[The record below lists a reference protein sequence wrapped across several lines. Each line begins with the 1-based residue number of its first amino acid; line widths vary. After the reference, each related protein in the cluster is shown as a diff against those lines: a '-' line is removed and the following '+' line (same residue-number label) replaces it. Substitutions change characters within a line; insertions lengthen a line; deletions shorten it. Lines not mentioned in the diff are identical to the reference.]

1 MRIFSDQRP
10 FVINVSIDLR
20 PSPKGAGILR
30 KYGKSSDGRHI
41 SRDILV
47 PGDITLA
54 ALHFVIQNAFGFTNN
69 HLKRFYLDNDQFLE
83 FTKGSMKGYKKLLG
97 VLFRIVEPD
106 DLDQFWNDI
115 DCPDLSDDDCFF
127 EWMKNKCKGPYCYR
141 GNNELPDNLNKIYKS
156 VASWSK
162 ENTGKTFLD
171 ETFDSYGR
179 LDAASDFE
187 FNNILTRLPLRTILG
202 TEKEVESMKCFVT
215 NYIDKYSGIFPT
227 FVRPITD
234 RINYQYDFG
243 DDWNFRIVKRDDIEI
258 SDSDYRKAVEAY
270 TPIALKAD
278 GVNLLEDVG
287 GIHSFIDFL
296 YDYCVAENEDM
307 IEWSGDWEPEVPNLE
322 TMF

>member
-10 FVINVSIDLR
+10 FVINISIDFR
-20 PSPKGAGILR
+20 PYENGDAILK

-83 FTKGSMKGYKKLLG
+83 FTKGSIKGYKKLLG
-97 VLFRIVEPD
+97 VIFRLMDPED
-106 DLDQFWNDI
+106 QDQFWNDRGCI
-115 DCPDLSDDDCFF
+115 DLSDDAMFYN
-127 EWMKNKCKGPYCYR
+127 WMKRKCQGPYCYI
-141 GNNELPDNLNKIYKS
+141 GQGELLESLDSLYKS
-156 VASWSK
+156 LASFYK
-162 ENTGKTFLD
+162 KNNGEKFLD
-171 ETFDSYGR
+171 ASFDAYGR
-179 LDAASDFE
+179 MPAYPDFE
-187 FNNILTRLPLRTILG
+187 FNDLLTRLPLRTILG
-202 TEKEVESMKCFVT
+202 TEKEAGKLIGFVT
-215 NYIDKYSGIFPT
+215 DYVYKYDYVFPT
-227 FVRPITD
+227 LTSPITD

-258 SDSDYRKAVEAY
+258 SDSDYRKVVETY
-270 TPIALKAD
+270 KPIALKAD

-287 GIHSFIDFL
+287 GIYSFIDFL
-296 YDYCVAENEDM
+296 KAYCIEKDEDM
-307 IEWSGDWEPEVPNLE
+307 IEWAGDWKPEIPDLE